1 MFCFG
6 FCLFFNSLHFSSA
19 SDTQLSS
26 QAQIQQIF
34 KDKETAVVRVKATRV
49 DNLNGKAKRFLK
61 MGSGFFISK
70 DGHVLTTGLLSN
82 AERIWVEHLD
92 TYLLAEEIGND
103 PMCNISLLKVM
114 KPPGNISFIKI
125 NDSFEKLIPGS
136 FLVGI
141 TCALEFRVSP
151 TFGIAQS
158 EEFSFGKR
166 LFPTKM
172 LRSSLALGPGEVGA
186 PIFNLSGNFIG
197 IAHAALPD
205 LSSSFILPA
214 KACKRIRDDLLLSG
228 KVEYG
233 WFGIT
238 TTRKLN
244 ESNSF
249 DIVISGFIDDS
260 PAKNSNLKVGD
271 ILLSV
276 GQQKIISQGDLA
288 NASFFSE
295 PETNIEFRILR
306 QDNEIV
312 VPVRVSA
319 RSFSNREDS
328 HSKVNIRESNAS
340 EFSSTDNLQVD
351 VIIDSN
357 FTDNTDR

>member
-1 MFCFG
+1 
-6 FCLFFNSLHFSSA
+6 
-19 SDTQLSS
+19 
-26 QAQIQQIF
+26 
-34 KDKETAVVRVKATRV
+34 
-49 DNLNGKAKRFLK
+49 
-61 MGSGFFISK
+61 
-70 DGHVLTTGLLSN
+70 
-82 AERIWVEHLD
+82 
-92 TYLLAEEIGND
+92 
-103 PMCNISLLKVM
+103 M

-136 FLVGI
+136 SLWNYL
-141 TCALEFRVSP
+141 CAQFRVSP

-205 LSSSFILPA
+205 LSSSFITA
-214 KACKRIRDDLLLSG
+214 CRACKRIRDDLLLSG

-288 NASFFSE
+288 NASFSE
-295 PETNIEFRILR
+295 PEITL
-306 QDNEIV
+306 
-312 VPVRVSA
+312 
-319 RSFSNREDS
+319 
-328 HSKVNIRESNAS
+328 
-340 EFSSTDNLQVD
+340 NLGFCD
-351 VIIDSN
+351 KI
-357 FTDNTDR
+357 TKLWYL